1 MSKLITTCQGDLL
14 KRFFFRKDS
23 FFCLSLKLERISS
36 WLSHK
41 NFSAVSS
48 KPLSVC
54 PLQQFVVKIF
64 SVKNVFLSSFSD
76 IQQKL
81 VNFFKTL
88 SIKLTKLHS
97 TRPQD
102 HFEDISL
109 FWQSFCL
116 FFQWF
121 MEIKR
126 RNNGFFCRKTI
137 GSFVN
142 PAYHVSKGIL
152 CREFFPM
159 FFFFIIGHWATFPC
173 HFYGNLLVPLSVLF
187 SACQMDQFVVKKLLS
202 KNVIF
207 GHWPQNDQSL
217 FDVFLA
223 KLTTLHST
231 GPRDQFEDIWPFWQT
246 FVCFIYSLRTL
257 SQKIKAFFRGTIDR
271 FVKIAHHVSK
281 VYFAGK
287 FFSKK
292 ILFLFDHWALIDFC
306 LSFWRK
312 HVGPF
317 VSTVFC
323 LSIWP
328 VCGEKNFVKY
338 FFPIIF
344 GHRSQIDQSLF
355 EFFFGQVDDTAFYRS
370 KGSIWGHKAVLT
382 NFCLFYLSFADLEPK
397 NQGFF
402 SGNNDRVVKIA
413 HHVSKGYFAGNFFSK
428 KFLFLFDHWALID
441 FCLKFRRKFVGSLVS
456 TVFCSSIRPVSGE
469 KMFVQ
474 TFFSMVYG
482 HSAKICLFFFWK
494 NFGQLNK
501 TAFYECRGK
510 IWGQNI
516 VLTKLLF
523 VFSCSSKFERRNNG
537 FFVIKTI
544 GKFVTFAYHVSKKIL

>member
-23 FFCLSLKLERISS
+23 FFCLSLKLERVSS

-152 CREFFPM
+152 RREFFPM
-159 FFFFIIGHWATFPC
+159 FFFFHYWALSDFSLSFLRKFVGPVVSTVFCLSNGPVCGEKTFVQKC
-173 HFYGNLLVPLSVLF
+173 HFWTLTAKWSVFVRRFFGQVDDTAFYRSKGSIWGHMAVLTNFCLFYLFFADPEPKNQGFFPGNNRQV
-187 SACQMDQFVVKKLLS
+187 CQNCSPRVQG
-202 KNVIF
+202 IF
-207 GHWPQNDQSL
+207 C
-217 FDVFLA
+217 
-223 KLTTLHST
+223 
-231 GPRDQFEDIWPFWQT
+231 RE
-246 FVCFIYSLRTL
+246 C
-257 SQKIKAFFRGTIDR
+257 
-271 FVKIAHHVSK
+271 
-281 VYFAGK
+281 
-287 FFSKK
+287 FSKK

-323 LSIWP
+323 LSIRS
-328 VCGEKNFVKY
+328 VCGEKIFLKY
-338 FFPIIF
+338 FSPLFLD
-344 GHRSQIDQSLF
+344 IDRKLISLW
-355 EFFFGQVDDTAFYRS
+355 
-370 KGSIWGHKAVLT
+370 SI
-382 NFCLFYLSFADLEPK
+382 
-397 NQGFF
+397 FF
-402 SGNNDRVVKIA
+402 SAKWRHCFLRVRRITLKTSIC
-413 HHVSKGYFAGNFFSK
+413 FENF
-428 KFLFLFDHWALID
+428 L
-441 FCLKFRRKFVGSLVS
+441 
-456 TVFCSSIRPVSGE
+456 
-469 KMFVQ
+469 
-474 TFFSMVYG
+474 Y
-482 HSAKICLFFFWK
+482 
-494 NFGQLNK
+494 
-501 TAFYECRGK
+501 
-510 IWGQNI
+510 
-516 VLTKLLF
+516 
-523 VFSCSSKFERRNNG
+523 VFSSFWNIERKING
-537 FFVIKTI
+537 FFCRKTNSS
-544 GKFVTFAYHVSKKIL
+544 FVKTDYHLSRRSVEEIFFRKDSFFAHHWNLSEFVLGFPTKTSLRCRQNCCLSVRCNILW